1 MHKIGILG
9 GTFDPV
15 HTGHLLLAE
24 WVLDS
29 AGLDEVW
36 LIPAGRPYKKA
47 GRQILPGEERLHMA
61 ELAAQGNPR
70 LRCMDTELVRD
81 GYTYTYETLEQL
93 CESYPENKFYFIMG
107 ADCLF
112 SIENWRK
119 PEVILQHATL
129 IAAVRDAVPMEELQA
144 KASALREKF
153 GGEILLMPFLRFSVS
168 SSEIRERVAEG
179 KSIRY
184 LVPDAVLAYI
194 QEKGVYRG

>member
-1 MHKIGILG
+1 MRKIGILG

-24 WVLDS
+24 WAMDS
-29 AGLDEVW
+29 AELDEVW
-36 LIPAGRPYKKA
+36 LIPAGMPYKKA
-47 GRQILPGEERLHMA
+47 GGQILPGKERLHMA
-61 ELAAQGNPR
+61 ELAVQGNPK
-70 LRCMDTELVRD
+70 LRCMDTEIVRD

-93 CESYPENKFYFIMG
+93 CKCFSGDKFYFIMG

-112 SIENWRK
+112 SIENWRR
-119 PEVILQHATL
+119 PEAIFQHAAL
-129 IAAVRDAVPMEELQA
+129 IAAVRNDVSIEELQA
-144 KASALREKF
+144 KASALQKKF

-184 LVPDAVLAYI
+184 LVPDAVLTYI
-194 QEKGVYRG
+194 QEKGFYRG

>member
-1 MHKIGILG
+1 MRKIGILG

-24 WVLDS
+24 WAMDS

-36 LIPAGRPYKKA
+36 LIPAGMPYKKA
-47 GRQILPGEERLHMA
+47 GRQILPGKERLHMA
-61 ELAAQGNPR
+61 RLAAQGNPC
-70 LRCMDTELVRD
+70 LRCMDTEIVRD

-93 CESYPENKFYFIMG
+93 CESFPEDKFYFIMG

-119 PEVILQHATL
+119 PEAIFQHAV
-129 IAAVRDAVPMEELQA
+129 IMAAVRDAVLMEELQA
-144 KASALREKF
+144 KASMLQEKF
-153 GGEILLMPFLRFSVS
+153 GGEILLMPFLRFSIS
-168 SSEIRERVAEG
+168 SSEIRERVAAG

-184 LVPDAVLAYI
+184 LVPDEVLTYI
-194 QEKGVYRG
+194 QEKEFYRG

>member
-24 WVLDS
+24 WALDS

-36 LIPAGRPYKKA
+36 LIPAGMPYKKA

-61 ELAAQGNPR
+61 ELAAQGNPY

-194 QEKGVYRG
+194 QEKGFYRG